1 MAQINV
7 IAHIWVKPESL
18 DQLKPTLTLL
28 VTETRKEKGCLYYD
42 LYQSLDDANHFI
54 MNEKWESSE
63 DLGAHMQS
71 EHFKQCGALIGA
83 AASKPIEII
92 KMK

>member
-7 IAHIWVKPESL
+7 IAQIWIKEESL
-18 DQLKPTLTLL
+18 EQLKPTLNLL

-42 LYQSLDDANHFI
+42 LYQSLDDEKHFI
-54 MNEKWESSE
+54 MNEKWETSE
-63 DLGAHMQS
+63 DLGAHMLS
-71 EHFKQCGALIGA
+71 DHFKKCGTLIGA